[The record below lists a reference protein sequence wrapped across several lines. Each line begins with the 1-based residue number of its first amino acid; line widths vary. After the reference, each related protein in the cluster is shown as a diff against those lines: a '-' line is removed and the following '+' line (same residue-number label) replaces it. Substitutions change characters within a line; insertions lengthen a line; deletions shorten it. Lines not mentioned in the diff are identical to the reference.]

1 MNRPQ
6 YEKRLGNIYTP
17 DWVANLMLSGIYSEK
32 PLNAKVADLGCG
44 DGAFMAAIVRYVVAE
59 AKAQG
64 KPVRWIKNVLQTKI
78 FGFDVSLEAI
88 AAAKERLDF
97 VAAENGLPAVAWQLH
112 CQDVTS
118 VAFRDSWADTFD
130 ACIGNPPYVRVQ
142 NLDQSVRDNL
152 KLLPTTTGATD
163 LYLAFI
169 YISHHIVKPRG
180 NVCVITPSSY
190 LGSQSAKAFR
200 TWLAESACITEVWDF
215 RNKQVFPDATT
226 YTCITNLKKSAKA
239 SRFGYKVW
247 DDATESFVLQR
258 EVTSVDWA
266 SGPLALT
273 SADAAQEVEAEMAKL
288 PALKDVATINY
299 GLATLADAYYMG
311 VVLKETE
318 NTVTLKTR
326 AGTVEVEKAATKK
339 IIKAST
345 YQGKDKGKAFRIVF
359 PYERIGQKHVLVN
372 EVRFRQQWP
381 LAYAYLES
389 IKDVLLARDKGTHP
403 ADKWYAFGRT
413 QGLDTTFGPK
423 ILTSPINKAPGFF
436 VAEDPDTCYISGYG
450 VKANCDLHAL
460 CAQLNSD
467 RMAKF
472 ISAVSRDYR
481 EGWRAYHKT
490 FIKDFPVDWEALERL
505 NQKAA

>member
-17 DWVANLMLSGIYSEK
+17 DWVANLMLTGIYGEK

-44 DGAFMAAIVRYVVAE
+44 DGAFMAAIIRYVVAE
-59 AKAQG
+59 ATAQG
-64 KPVRWIKNVLQTKI
+64 KTLRWIKNVLQTKI
-78 FGFDVSLEAI
+78 FGFDVSPDAI
-88 AAAKERLDF
+88 GAAKERLD
-97 VAAENGLPAVAWQLH
+97 AVAREIGLTDVTWQLH
-112 CQDVTS
+112 CEDVTS
-118 VAFRDSWADTFD
+118 AEFREAWADGFD

-152 KLLPTTTGATD
+152 KHLPTTSGATD

-169 YISHHIVKPRG
+169 YISHHIVKAKG
-180 NVCVITPSSY
+180 TVCVITPSSY

-200 TWLAESACITEVWDF
+200 AWLAQSACITEVLDF
-215 RNKQVFPDATT
+215 RNKQVFTDATT
-226 YTCITNLKKSAKA
+226 YTCITNLKKAAKA
-239 SRFGYKVW
+239 SKFAYKVW
-247 DDATESFVLQR
+247 DEAAEAFVLQR
-258 EVTSVDWA
+258 EVVSRDWA

-273 SADAAQEVEAEMAKL
+273 SAEAAQKLEAEMAKL

-326 AGTVEVEKAATKK
+326 AGIIEVEKAATKK

-359 PYERIGQKHVLVN
+359 PYEQIGQKHVLLS

-389 IKDVLLARDKGTHP
+389 IKAVLLARDKGTHP
-403 ADKWYAFGRT
+403 EDKWYAFGRT
-413 QGLDTTFGPK
+413 QGLDSTFGPK
-423 ILTSPINKAPGFF
+423 VLTSPINKEPGFF

-450 VKANCDLHAL
+450 IKANCDLHAL

-467 RMAKF
+467 RMVKF
-472 ISAVSRDYR
+472 IAAVSRDYR

-490 FIKDFPVDWEALERL
+490 FIKDFPVEWDVLERL
-505 NQKAA
+505 SQKAA